1 MWALNCLVRTVINYL
16 SYAPFMVTTRSSYFS
31 LWLFLQDVTDTDRV
45 LMNLAKLTVNK
56 VVTPAD
62 FTMAYALN
70 QILFL

>member
-1 MWALNCLVRTVINYL
+1 
-16 SYAPFMVTTRSSYFS
+16 MVTTRSSYFP
-31 LWLFLQDVTDTDRV
+31 LWLFLQDVTDTDRI

-70 QILFL
+70 RILFL